1 MPIIKMNGLSKI
13 YKTGKVSVE
22 ALRKID
28 IDIDENEFV
37 AIVGPSGSGKST
49 LMNIIGCLD
58 TPSTGDYYLDDEEVG
73 RFGSNK
79 LAEVRNRKIGFVFQ
93 NFNLLSYATTY
104 ENIELPLIFSGMPAK
119 RRKTRTMELLD
130 RVGLA
135 ERAAHKPT
143 ELSGG
148 EMQRIAIAR
157 ALANNPAILL
167 ADEPTGNLD
176 SVSGGSIIEIFRE
189 LHADGATIVMIT
201 HDRHIAD
208 NIPRVIKLKDG
219 GIVDSLN

>member
-1 MPIIKMNGLSKI
+1 MIKMNGLSKI

>member
-13 YKTGKVSVE
+13 YKTGKISVE

>member
-1 MPIIKMNGLSKI
+1 MNGLSKI
-13 YKTGKVSVE
+13 YKTGKISVE

>member
-104 ENIELPLIFSGMPAK
+104 ENIELPLIFSGMSAK

>member
-1 MPIIKMNGLSKI
+1 MNGLSKI

-93 NFNLLSYATTY
+93 NFNLLPYATTY

>member
-1 MPIIKMNGLSKI
+1 MNGLSKI